1 MPKPAYH
8 ILVCTNQRPPG
19 HPRGSCGENNAMEI
33 FEKIGLGIEQK
44 NLFGKA
50 MLTTTGCMGPCS
62 MGPVVVVYPDGV
74 WYKGVKPDDVE
85 EILES
90 HIMNGKKIERLEIP
104 DDMWG

>member
-1 MPKPAYH
+1 
-8 ILVCTNQRPPG
+8 
-19 HPRGSCGENNAMEI
+19 
-33 FEKIGLGIEQK
+33 
-44 NLFGKA
+44 
-50 MLTTTGCMGPCS
+50 MGPCS